1 MYTLKNTSAMNK
13 PLVIGMGEAL
23 WDVLP
28 EGRKIGGAPANFAF
42 HAGQAGMDAR
52 VVSAVGRDALGDET
66 LLTLQQKGLNTDAV
80 ARVDFPTG
88 VVQVTLSEGGIPQYD
103 ICEGVAWDNIP
114 FTPALDELARNAQ
127 AVCWGSLAQR
137 SEVSRNC
144 IYRFL
149 DAMPSEQGR
158 LKVFDINL
166 RQHFYSIDVIEAS
179 CQRAN
184 VLKINEEELVIV
196 SELLRLGTPQVEQ
209 QCRLLMERFSLD
221 MLVLTC
227 GSNGSYIFTPVET
240 SFRVT
245 PLVQVADTV
254 GAGDSFT
261 ATLVADLLKGA
272 PVGVAHEHA
281 VQLAAYVCTQQGAMA
296 EWPEA
301 LRL

>member
-1 MYTLKNTSAMNK
+1 MNK

-196 SELLRLGTPQVEQ
+196 SELLRRGTPQVER

>member
-1 MYTLKNTSAMNK
+1 MNK
-13 PLVIGMGEAL
+13 PLVIGMCEAL

-114 FTPALDELARNAQ
+114 FTPALDELARSAQ

-227 GSNGSYIFTPVET
+227 GSNGSYSFTPVET

>member
-1 MYTLKNTSAMNK
+1 MNK

-88 VVQVTLSEGGIPQYD
+88 MVQVTLSEGGIPQYD

-114 FTPALDELARNAQ
+114 FTPALDELARNAP

-158 LKVFDINL
+158 LKVFDINQ

-272 PVGVAHEHA
+272 SVGVAHEHA

>member
-1 MYTLKNTSAMNK
+1 MNK

-103 ICEGVAWDNIP
+103 ICEDVAWDNIP

-261 ATLVADLLKGA
+261 ATLVADLLKGE

>member
-1 MYTLKNTSAMNK
+1 MNK
-13 PLVIGMGEAL
+13 PLVIGMREAL

-158 LKVFDINL
+158 LTVFDINL

-227 GSNGSYIFTPVET
+227 GCNGSYIFTPVET

-261 ATLVADLLKGA
+261 ATLVADLLKGE

>member
-1 MYTLKNTSAMNK
+1 MNK

-166 RQHFYSIDVIEAS
+166 RQHFYSLDVIEAS

-261 ATLVADLLKGA
+261 ATLVADLLKGE

>member
-1 MYTLKNTSAMNK
+1 MNK

-227 GSNGSYIFTPVET
+227 GCNGSYIFTPVET

-261 ATLVADLLKGA
+261 ATLVADLLKGES
-272 PVGVAHEHA
+272 VGVAHEHA

>member
-1 MYTLKNTSAMNK
+1 MNK

-196 SELLRLGTPQVEQ
+196 SELLRLGTPLVEQ

-227 GSNGSYIFTPVET
+227 GCNGSYIFTPVET

-272 PVGVAHEHA
+272 SVGVAHEHA

>member
-1 MYTLKNTSAMNK
+1 MNK

-209 QCRLLMERFSLD
+209 QCRLLMDRFSLD

>member
-1 MYTLKNTSAMNK
+1 MNK

-166 RQHFYSIDVIEAS
+166 RQHFYSLDVIEAS

-227 GSNGSYIFTPVET
+227 GCNGSYIFTPVET

>member
-1 MYTLKNTSAMNK
+1 MNK

-114 FTPALDELARNAQ
+114 FTLALDELARNAQ

-196 SELLRLGTPQVEQ
+196 SELLRLGTPLVEQ

-272 PVGVAHEHA
+272 SVGVAHEHA

>member
-1 MYTLKNTSAMNK
+1 MNK

-272 PVGVAHEHA
+272 SIGVAHEHA

>member
-1 MYTLKNTSAMNK
+1 
-13 PLVIGMGEAL
+13 MGEAL

-227 GSNGSYIFTPVET
+227 GCNGSYIFTPVET

-261 ATLVADLLKGA
+261 ATLVADLLKGE

>member
-1 MYTLKNTSAMNK
+1 MNK

-227 GSNGSYIFTPVET
+227 GCNGSYIFTPVET

-254 GAGDSFT
+254 SAGDSFT

-272 PVGVAHEHA
+272 SVGVAHEHA

>member
-1 MYTLKNTSAMNK
+1 MNK

-88 VVQVTLSEGGIPQYD
+88 MVQVTLSEGGIPQYD

-149 DAMPSEQGR
+149 DAMPSEPGR

-196 SELLRLGTPQVEQ
+196 SELLRLGTPLVEQ

-272 PVGVAHEHA
+272 SVGVAHEHA

>member
-1 MYTLKNTSAMNK
+1 MNK

-196 SELLRLGTPQVEQ
+196 SELLRLGTPLVEQ

-261 ATLVADLLKGA
+261 ATLVADLLKGES
-272 PVGVAHEHA
+272 VGVAHEHA

>member
-1 MYTLKNTSAMNK
+1 MNK

-149 DAMPSEQGR
+149 DAMPSEPGR

-272 PVGVAHEHA
+272 SVGVAHEHA

>member
-1 MYTLKNTSAMNK
+1 MNK

-196 SELLRLGTPQVEQ
+196 SELLRLGTPLVEQ

-245 PLVQVADTV
+245 PLVQVAYTV

-261 ATLVADLLKGA
+261 ATLVADLLKGE

>member
-1 MYTLKNTSAMNK
+1 MNK

-196 SELLRLGTPQVEQ
+196 SELLRLGTPLVEQ
-209 QCRLLMERFSLD
+209 QCRFLMERFSLD

-261 ATLVADLLKGA
+261 ATLVADLLKGE

>member
-1 MYTLKNTSAMNK
+1 MNK

-184 VLKINEEELVIV
+184 VLKINEEELVTV
-196 SELLRLGTPQVEQ
+196 SELLRLGTPLVEQ
-209 QCRLLMERFSLD
+209 QCRLLMDRFSLD

-261 ATLVADLLKGA
+261 ATLVADLLKGE

>member
-1 MYTLKNTSAMNK
+1 MNK

-296 EWPEA
+296 EWPKA

>member
-1 MYTLKNTSAMNK
+1 MNK

-103 ICEGVAWDNIP
+103 ICEDVAWDNIP

-227 GSNGSYIFTPVET
+227 GCNGSYIFTPVET

>member
-1 MYTLKNTSAMNK
+1 
-13 PLVIGMGEAL
+13 MGEAL

-158 LKVFDINL
+158 LTVFDINL

-227 GSNGSYIFTPVET
+227 GCNGSYIFTPVET

-261 ATLVADLLKGA
+261 ATLVADLLKGE

>member
-1 MYTLKNTSAMNK
+1 MNK

-221 MLVLTC
+221 RLVLTC

>member
-1 MYTLKNTSAMNK
+1 MNK

-114 FTPALDELARNAQ
+114 FTTALDELARNAQ

>member
-1 MYTLKNTSAMNK
+1 MNK

-88 VVQVTLSEGGIPQYD
+88 VVQVTLGEGGIPQYD

-227 GSNGSYIFTPVET
+227 GCNGSYIFTPVET

-245 PLVQVADTV
+245 PQVQVADTV

-272 PVGVAHEHA
+272 SVGVAHEHA

>member
-1 MYTLKNTSAMNK
+1 MNK

-196 SELLRLGTPQVEQ
+196 SELLRLGTPLVEQ

-221 MLVLTC
+221 MLVLTG

-261 ATLVADLLKGA
+261 ATLVADLLKGE

>member
-1 MYTLKNTSAMNK
+1 MNK

-196 SELLRLGTPQVEQ
+196 SELLRLGTPLVEQ

-272 PVGVAHEHA
+272 SVGVAHEHA

>member
-1 MYTLKNTSAMNK
+1 MNK

-127 AVCWGSLAQR
+127 SVCWGSLAQR

-196 SELLRLGTPQVEQ
+196 SELLRLGTPLVEQ

-272 PVGVAHEHA
+272 SVGVAHEHA

>member
-1 MYTLKNTSAMNK
+1 MNK

-209 QCRLLMERFSLD
+209 QCRLLMDRFSLD

-227 GSNGSYIFTPVET
+227 GCNGSYIFTPVET

>member
-1 MYTLKNTSAMNK
+1 MNK

-88 VVQVTLSEGGIPQYD
+88 MVQVTLSEGGIPQYD
-103 ICEGVAWDNIP
+103 ICEDVAWDNIP

-196 SELLRLGTPQVEQ
+196 SELLRLGTPLVEQ

-272 PVGVAHEHA
+272 SVGVAHEHA

>member
-1 MYTLKNTSAMNK
+1 MNK

-166 RQHFYSIDVIEAS
+166 RQHFYSLDVIEAS

-227 GSNGSYIFTPVET
+227 GCNGSYIFTPVET

-272 PVGVAHEHA
+272 SVGVAHEHA

>member
-1 MYTLKNTSAMNK
+1 MNK

-28 EGRKIGGAPANFAF
+28 EGRKIGGAPANFSF

>member
-1 MYTLKNTSAMNK
+1 MNK

-103 ICEGVAWDNIP
+103 ICEDVAWDNIP

-196 SELLRLGTPQVEQ
+196 SELLRLGTPLVEQ

-261 ATLVADLLKGA
+261 ATLVADLLKGE

>member
-1 MYTLKNTSAMNK
+1 
-13 PLVIGMGEAL
+13 MGEAL

>member
-1 MYTLKNTSAMNK
+1 MNK

-23 WDVLP
+23 WDVLL

-52 VVSAVGRDALGDET
+52 VVSAVGRDALGEET

-166 RQHFYSIDVIEAS
+166 RQHFYSCLLYHISEPTRRTPISYAVF
-179 CQRAN
+179 C
-184 VLKINEEELVIV
+184 LKKKKKQKKKKKKNKKKK
-196 SELLRLGTPQVEQ
+196 Q
-209 QCRLLMERFSLD
+209 
-221 MLVLTC
+221 
-227 GSNGSYIFTPVET
+227 
-240 SFRVT
+240 
-245 PLVQVADTV
+245 
-254 GAGDSFT
+254 
-261 ATLVADLLKGA
+261 
-272 PVGVAHEHA
+272 
-281 VQLAAYVCTQQGAMA
+281 
-296 EWPEA
+296 
-301 LRL
+301 

>member
-1 MYTLKNTSAMNK
+1 MNK

-88 VVQVTLSEGGIPQYD
+88 MVQVTLSEGGIPQYD

-114 FTPALDELARNAQ
+114 FTPALDELARNTQ

-261 ATLVADLLKGA
+261 ATLVADLLKGE

>member
-1 MYTLKNTSAMNK
+1 MNK
-13 PLVIGMGEAL
+13 PIVVGMGEAL

-52 VVSAVGRDALGDET
+52 VLSAVGHDALGDET
-66 LLTLQQKGLNTDAV
+66 LQALQGKGLNTEAV

-88 VVQVTLSEGGIPQYD
+88 VVNVTLGEQGIPQYD
-103 ICEGVAWDNIP
+103 ICEGVAWDNMP
-114 FTPALDELARNAQ
+114 FTPALDHLARRTQ

-137 SEVSRNC
+137 SEVSRRT

-149 DAMPSEQGR
+149 DAMPSGEGR

-166 RQHFYSIDVIEAS
+166 RQHFYTLEVIESS
-179 CQRAN
+179 CRRAN
-184 VLKINEEELVIV
+184 VLKINDEELVIV

-209 QCRLLMERFSLD
+209 QCRSLMERYSLD

-245 PLVQVADTV
+245 PQVCVADTV

-261 ATLVADLLKGA
+261 ATLVADLLRGE

-281 VQLAAYVCTQQGAMA
+281 VQVAAYVCTQPGAMA

-301 LRL
+301 LRLKP